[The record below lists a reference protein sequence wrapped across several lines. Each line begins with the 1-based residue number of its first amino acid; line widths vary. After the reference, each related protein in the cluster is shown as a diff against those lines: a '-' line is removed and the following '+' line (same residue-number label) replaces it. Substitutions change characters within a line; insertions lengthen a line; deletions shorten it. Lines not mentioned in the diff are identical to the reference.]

1 MRIER
6 GAEGDLAEVL
16 ALEREVAEAPHWGEA
31 VYRELLRGEGTAL
44 RGWRVLVAR
53 GEGGAVEGFAVATLV
68 RAAGVAELENIAVA
82 AGARRQGVGRALCG
96 AAVMWAREEGAQTV
110 ELEVWEGNGAAVA
123 LYEGVGFQAV
133 GWRPHYYGAGRHARR
148 MRLELQRTGPR
159 PL

>member
-1 MRIER
+1 MRIKR

-31 VYRELLRGEGTAL
+31 VYRELLEGEGTEL

-53 GEGGAVEGFAVATLV
+53 GQDGTMEGFAVATLV

-82 AGARRQGVGRALCG
+82 AGARRRGVGRALCG
-96 AAVMWAREEGAQTV
+96 AAVIWARDEGAQVV
-110 ELEVWEGNGAAVA
+110 ELEVWEGNAAAVA
-123 LYEGVGFQAV
+123 LYGAIGFQPV
-133 GWRPHYYGAGRHARR
+133 GWRADYYGVGRNARL
-148 MRLELQRTGPR
+148 MRLELQRSGPR